1 MRAYRW
7 SIVFCLLLS
16 ASCIQGKNADVALYS
31 DRGAAAT
38 CVTATRNMFEW
49 MGFRVEVI
57 DAQYINDHSLEG
69 FCIICFP
76 GGDMYQYA
84 RDITGPGKAKIRRFI
99 SDGGGYIGICGGA
112 YFTGERVF
120 WQGTQLSMQPLAI
133 FPGTTQGPIDA
144 IAPYPECMMCR
155 INITDDVHPIT
166 QLETN
171 NPWIMYCYGPKL
183 LPNENADVDVLGV
196 YDIGGQPAMIAFQ
209 YDMGC
214 VFIIGTHPEIEED
227 GDRDGVSFGDDF
239 DDQGSDWGL
248 MRRAANWCLGVALE

>member
-1 MRAYRW
+1 
-7 SIVFCLLLS
+7 
-16 ASCIQGKNADVALYS
+16 
-31 DRGAAAT
+31 
-38 CVTATRNMFEW
+38 MFEW
-49 MGFRVEVI
+49 MGLEVEVI
-57 DAQYINDHSLEG
+57 DAQYINGHSLEG
-69 FCIICFP
+69 FRIICFP

-84 RDITGPGKAKIRRFI
+84 QDITWSGKEKIRKFI
-99 SDGGGYIGICGGA
+99 SNGGGYIGICGGA

-120 WQGTQLSMQPLAI
+120 WQGAQLSMEPLAI
-133 FPGTTQGPIDA
+133 FSGTTQGPIDA
-144 IAPYPECMMCR
+144 IAPYPECIMCR
-155 INITDDVHPIT
+155 IDITDADHPIT
-166 QLETN
+166 QRESDD
-171 NPWIMYCYGPKL
+171 PWIMYCYGPQL